1 MREEY
6 EDEKFRI
13 EKVAGDLIEDSILSK
28 SAREVTSERCT
39 PALRLR
45 E

>member
-1 MREEY
+1 MSEEY

-13 EKVAGDLIEDSILSK
+13 EKVTGDATRDSILSK
-28 SAREVTSERCT
+28 SVREPPSET
-39 PALRLR
+39 HAPTLRLR